1 MDKNMNIT
9 DILVRFDEITEHYVR
24 ELDKYSMEEL
34 RHKPAENEW
43 SLGQMYL
50 HLAHSA
56 LNMQLRLAEQC
67 MAPGGGSEGEGEKTE
82 AGRAVFEQGSFPP
95 VRIQVPAS
103 AQYTPPQPESKE
115 QLAAKLEEARRR
127 MHEIGAS
134 LQGVASD
141 RLQRTA
147 AHPAFGALNAAEWFA
162 MPEMHYRHHL
172 LQKERLDSFLHPVSE
187 A

>member
-1 MDKNMNIT
+1 MNKNMSIA
-9 DILVRFDEITEHYVR
+9 DILSRFDEITDHYVR
-24 ELDKYSMEEL
+24 ELAKYSMEEL
-34 RHKPAENEW
+34 QRQPAGNEW

-56 LNMQLRLAEQC
+56 LHMQLRHAEQC
-67 MAPGGGSEGEGEKTE
+67 MEPGGASEGTGGKTE
-82 AGRAVFEQGSFPP
+82 AGRAAFQQGSFPP
-95 VRIQVPAS
+95 VRIRVPDGG
-103 AQYTPPQPESKE
+103 QYTPPQPVSKE

-134 LQGVASD
+134 LRSAAPE

-147 AHPAFGALNAAEWFA
+147 AHPAFGGLNAAEWFA

-172 LQKERLDSFLHPVSE
+172 LQKERLDAFLHAAS
-187 A
+187 

>member
-1 MDKNMNIT
+1 MIFMNENVSIA

-24 ELDKYSMEEL
+24 ELDKYTMEEL
-34 RHKPAENEW
+34 RRQPAEDEW

-50 HLAHSA
+50 HLARSA
-56 LNMQLRLAEQC
+56 LHMQLRHAEQC
-67 MAPGGGSEGEGEKTE
+67 MEPGASEGNGEKTE
-82 AGRAVFEQGSFPP
+82 GGQSVFDQRSFPP
-95 VRIQVPAS
+95 MRIRVPAG

-134 LQGVASD
+134 LQDAAPE

-147 AHPAFGALNAAEWFA
+147 AHPSFGALNAAEWFA

-172 LQKERLDSFLHPVSE
+172 LQKERLDAFIHP
-187 A
+187 AF

>member
-1 MDKNMNIT
+1 MGIA
-9 DILVRFDEITEHYVR
+9 DILARFDEITDHYVR
-24 ELDKYSMEEL
+24 ELGKYSMEEL
-34 RHKPAENEW
+34 RRKPAENEW

-56 LNMQLRLAEQC
+56 LHMQLRHAERC
-67 MAPGGGSEGEGEKTE
+67 MESGAAGEGAGEKTE
-82 AGRAVFEQGSFPP
+82 AGRAAFEQGSFPP
-95 VRIQVPAS
+95 VRIRVPAG

-134 LQGVASD
+134 LQGAATE

-172 LQKERLDSFLHPVSE
+172 LQKERLDAFIHSAS
-187 A
+187 